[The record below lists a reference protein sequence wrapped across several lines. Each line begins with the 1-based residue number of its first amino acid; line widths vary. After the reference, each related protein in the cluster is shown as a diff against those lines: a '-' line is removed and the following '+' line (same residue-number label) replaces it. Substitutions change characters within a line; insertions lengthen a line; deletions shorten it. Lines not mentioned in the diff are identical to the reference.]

1 MKNKK
6 YTYEHE
12 KLGKLVVE
20 ISSGDGLEQAKKV
33 VPPSFLVAHKND
45 EPMQFLFALY
55 GLYAG
60 KNDALTN
67 IIGELC
73 EKPNIKETNEQLA
86 QIITSRYAN
95 LMKRKNAKLNAPI
108 VAGDGINISIIRES
122 SPNDPLYT
130 ATITVKKSSEGL
142 CAFIESQSTDE
153 RYQRQGLM
161 SKVINT
167 YLPEYCTSN
176 DIKTIALEVGEIGG
190 VNKDKLSEMYQ
201 NLGFEKGKNGVY
213 TKPVT
218 NESSMTF
225 YN

>member
-1 MKNKK
+1 MKNEK
-6 YTYEHE
+6 YIYEHE
-12 KLGKLVVE
+12 KLGKLVVD
-20 ISSGDGLEQAKKV
+20 ISSGDRLEQAKKV

-60 KNDALTN
+60 KNDTLTN

-95 LMKRKNAKLNAPI
+95 LIKRKNTKLNAPI
-108 VAGDGINISIIRES
+108 TAGDGINISIIEES

-130 ATITVKKSSEGL
+130 ATITVKKTREGL
-142 CAFIESQSTDE
+142 CAFIESQATAE
-153 RYQRQGLM
+153 RFQRQGLM

-167 YLPEYCTSN
+167 YLPKYCEAN
-176 DIKTIALEVGEIGG
+176 DINTIALEVGEIGG
-190 VNKDKLSEMYQ
+190 VDKHKLSEMYQ
-201 NLGFEKGKNGVY
+201 NLGFEKGKDGVF

-218 NESSMTF
+218 NESTMTIF
-225 YN
+225 N